1 VQADK
6 LTAMEKPDRLVADGK
21 TRGWLA
27 LQGEAG
33 DPGQMKLRAHDIR
46 KSYGQRQVVKGV
58 CLEVSSGEIVGLLG
72 PNGAG
77 KTTTFYI
84 LAGFIEPESGVI
96 AIDGD
101 DVTALPMYARARRG
115 LGYLAQEPTVFRGL
129 TVEQNLRA
137 VLERTMPSRLDQMR
151 RVKDLLE
158 EFGLWE
164 LRRQKAWTLSG
175 GEKRRL
181 EVARAMINDPKIIM
195 LDEPFVGID
204 PITVGDLKGMISRL
218 KERGI
223 GILITDHNVRE
234 TLPIIERAY
243 LMFDGKILVEGNS
256 KQLLEDPKARELYL
270 GHDFKI

>member
-1 VQADK
+1 
-6 LTAMEKPDRLVADGK
+6 MRLSAGK
-21 TRGWLA
+21 
-27 LQGEAG
+27 
-33 DPGQMKLRAHDIR
+33 IR
-46 KSYGQRQVVKGV
+46 KSYGQRQVVQGV
-58 CLEVSSGEIVGLLG
+58 SLEVASGEIVGLLG

-77 KTTTFYI
+77 KTTTFYS
-84 LAGFIEPESGVI
+84 LAGFIRPESGVI
-96 AIDGD
+96 AIDGE

-129 TVEQNLRA
+129 TVEENLRA
-137 VLERTMPSRLDQMR
+137 ILERTIHSRLEQMR
-151 RVKDLLE
+151 KVKELLE

-204 PITVGDLKGMISRL
+204 PITVTDLKNMISAL

-243 LMFDGKILVEGNS
+243 LIFDGKILVEGSS

-270 GHDFKI
+270 GQDFKI

>member
-1 VQADK
+1 
-6 LTAMEKPDRLVADGK
+6 
-21 TRGWLA
+21 
-27 LQGEAG
+27 
-33 DPGQMKLRAHDIR
+33 MKLSAGDIR
-46 KSYGQRQVVKGV
+46 KSYGERQVVQGV
-58 CLEVSSGEIVGLLG
+58 SLEVSSGEIVGLLG

-77 KTTTFYI
+77 KTTTFYS
-84 LAGFIEPESGVI
+84 LAGFIRPESGRI
-96 AIDGD
+96 AIDD
-101 DVTALPMYARARRG
+101 EDVTALPMYARARRG

-129 TVEQNLRA
+129 SVEQNLRA
-137 VLERTMPSRLDQMR
+137 VLERTMPSRLEQMR
-151 RVKDLLE
+151 RVKELLG

-181 EVARAMINDPKIIM
+181 EVARAMISEPKIIM

-204 PITVGDLKGMISRL
+204 PITVGDLKTMISAL

-256 KQLLEDPKARELYL
+256 RQLLEDPKARELYL